1 MVLYEFIEQC
11 LADINQRVA
20 QQEEKFGADVVRAFC
35 SIQWGFAPKGSK
47 NPVFG
52 ANLLAGEF
60 ASLTK
65 SSDTILKSLTEEM
78 SALEKEYG
86 VGFVSDIMKDRYDL
100 QIGNPKFVQGGSFDG
115 TDKGEQI
122 RSPGTMYHLDTM
134 VSDYSQNLRQEVL
147 SNASQEA
154 LAYFPENLDYD
165 PVRVVDA
172 ASLSEDMWHNMRQ
185 YSIGA
190 SAIAA
195 ISGSSPFEN
204 QLSLWHQK
212 LGHDVLVEDS
222 EEDQEFKE
230 RIFFWGHIAETYL
243 RHVVPQKE
251 EFKGCNVIVE
261 SMVFSVEDHPYLT
274 CNLDAILEWPDG
286 HYSVLEFKAPSPFSK
301 EKFEDNAIPPY
312 YEEQMQLQMAAV
324 NLDDAYLVA
333 MFNRDEITVSHTVR
347 DLDFEMELIRE
358 ARDFWFTNIV
368 GEQEPIVNGPGE
380 ITKGTLR
387 KYGGKGNN
395 KAPAMSLDPIQFG
408 QALKAAEEYNS
419 RRAALDKQSR
429 ELKKQFEDEIAP
441 VLVQM
446 ANSTY
451 ATCEDTGEGV
461 RYSVKYTETTDSP
474 KVKRSEMDRLQQEN
488 PALFQ
493 QLLPYISYSGGGRRL
508 SMTATK
514 IV

>member
-1 MVLYEFIEQC
+1 MVLSEFIEQC
-11 LADINQRVA
+11 VADVNLHLI
-20 QQEEKFGADVVRAFC
+20 QQEEQFGTEVVRAFGAV
-35 SIQWGFAPKGSK
+35 QWGLAPKDAK
-47 NPVFG
+47 HPLLA
-52 ANLLAGEF
+52 ANLLSNEF
-60 ASLTK
+60 TSLTK
-65 SSDTILKSLTEEM
+65 SSPDILQKLMDEM
-78 SALEKEYG
+78 NKLEKQYG
-86 VGFVSDIMKDRYDL
+86 VGFVSDIVKDRYGL
-100 QIGNPKFVQGGSFDG
+100 KVGNPKFAQGGSFDG
-115 TDKGEQI
+115 TDKGEQM

-134 VSDYSQNLRQEVL
+134 VSEYSQKLRQEVL
-147 SNASQEA
+147 ANASQEA

-172 ASLSEDMWHNMRQ
+172 AALSEDMWHNMRQ

-204 QLSLWHQK
+204 QLSVWHQK
-212 LGHDVLVEDS
+212 LGHDIVVEDS
-222 EEDQEFKE
+222 REDKEFKE
-230 RIFFWGHIAETYL
+230 RIFLWGHIAETYL
-243 RHVVPQKE
+243 RFVVPQRE
-251 EFKGCNVIVE
+251 EFQGCNVIVE

-312 YEEQMQLQMAAV
+312 YEEQMQLQMAAL

-333 MFNRDEITVSHTVR
+333 MFNREEITVSHTIR
-347 DLDFEMELIRE
+347 NLDFEMDLIRE

-368 GEQEPIVNGPGE
+368 GEQEPIVNGPGD

-395 KAPAMSLDPIQFG
+395 EAPAMTLDPLQFG
-408 QALKAAEEYNS
+408 QVLKAAEEYNS
-419 RRAALDKQSR
+419 RRTALDKQSR
-429 ELKKQFEDEIAP
+429 ELKKQFDDEIAP

-446 ANSTY
+446 ANATY
-451 ATCEDTGEGV
+451 ATCEDTGEGI
-461 RYSVKYTETTDSP
+461 RYSVKYAETPDSP
-474 KVKRSEMDRLQQEN
+474 KVKRSEMDRLQKEN
-488 PALFQ
+488 PMLFQ

-508 SMTATK
+508 SMRATK